1 MKYATKKVVMDI
13 AYLLGISV
21 TTFALGWM
29 WGNYDTIE
37 GIREGIKES
46 NDETDDKPDHG
57 RYEWVDKE
65 EPDQDEKPAIEWAEG
80 GKEEFYK
87 ALEEADKEEENESK
101 S

>member
-1 MKYATKKVVMDI
+1 MKYTTKKVVMDI

-37 GIREGIKES
+37 GIKEGLKDS
-46 NDETDDKPDHG
+46 NAEVDEKPDHG
-57 RYEWVDKE
+57 RF
-65 EPDQDEKPAIEWAEG
+65 EWADG
-80 GKEEFYK
+80 GAKAYEA
-87 ALEEADKEEENESK
+87 ALEEADKEEENESE

>member
-1 MKYATKKVVMDI
+1 MKYTTKKVVMDI

-37 GIREGIKES
+37 GIKDQINES
-46 NDETDDKPDHG
+46 NAE
-57 RYEWVDKE
+57 KE
-65 EPDQDEKPAIEWAEG
+65 EPDKDEEKPAIEWAEG
-80 GKEEFYK
+80 GEEEFYK
-87 ALEEADKEEENESK
+87 ALEEADKEEENESE

>member
-1 MKYATKKVVMDI
+1 MKYTTKKVVMDI

-37 GIREGIKES
+37 GIKDQIKES
-46 NDETDDKPDHG
+46 NAEKEEPDHG
-57 RYEWVDKE
+57 RF
-65 EPDQDEKPAIEWAEG
+65 EWADG
-80 GKEEFYK
+80 GAEAYEA
-87 ALEEADKEEENESK
+87 ALEEADKEEENESE